1 MPDSPAPRA
10 ALLDGNALAA
20 TIRDELRDDV
30 ADFTR
35 RYGRPPC
42 LRVVLVGDHPASA
55 SYVRGKTQDARA
67 VGLDGDTIALPE
79 TTSEAELLGLLDRL
93 NRDDAVDGVLVQ
105 LPLPPHI
112 RTQTVVEAVAPEKD
126 VDGFHPEN
134 VGRAFTA
141 TGGLLSCTPAGILE
155 LLERADVATRGLHAV
170 VVGRSLIVGKPMAS
184 LLSSPRYDCTVT
196 LAHRHTRDLAAFTRA
211 ADLLVVA
218 VGQPGLITAEMVKDG
233 AVVVDVGINRV
244 DDPSRERGYRIVGD
258 VAFDEVAEK
267 ARLITPVPGGVGPMT
282 RAMLL
287 RNTVQAARARQA
299 GRVA

>member
-1 MPDSPAPRA
+1 MLDSSAPRA
-10 ALLDGNALAA
+10 ALLDGNTLAA

-30 ADFTR
+30 ADFVR

-67 VGLDGDTIALPE
+67 VGLDGETVALPE
-79 TTSEAELLGLLDRL
+79 TTSEAELLGLLERL
-93 NRDDAVDGVLVQ
+93 NADDTVDGILVQ
-105 LPLPPHI
+105 LPLPPHLATPKI
-112 RTQTVVEAVAPEKD
+112 VEAIAPEKD
-126 VDGFHPEN
+126 VDGFNPVN
-134 VGRAFTA
+134 VGRAFTG
-141 TGGLLSCTPAGILE
+141 TGGLLPCTPAGILE
-155 LLERADVATRGLHAV
+155 LLERADVATRGMNAV

-196 LAHRHTRDLAAFTRA
+196 LAHRYTRDLAALTRT

-218 VGQPGLITAEMVKDG
+218 VGQPAMITADMVKDG

-287 RNTVQAARARQA
+287 RNTVQAARARA
-299 GRVA
+299 GER

>member
-1 MPDSPAPRA
+1 MTEFPIPRA

-20 TIRDELRDDV
+20 TIRNELRDDV

-35 RYGRPPC
+35 RYGRPPG
-42 LRVVLVGDHPASA
+42 LRVVLVGEHPASA
-55 SYVRGKTQDARA
+55 SYVSGKTQDARA
-67 VGLDGDTIALPE
+67 VGLDAATVALPE
-79 TTSEAELLGLLDRL
+79 TTSEAELLALLDTL

-105 LPLPPHI
+105 LPLPSHI
-112 RTQTVVEAVAPEKD
+112 RTERIVEAIAPEKD

-134 VGRAFTA
+134 VGRAFTD
-141 TGGLLSCTPAGILE
+141 TGGLLPCTPAGILE

-184 LLSSPRYDCTVT
+184 LLSSPRYNCTVT
-196 LAHRHTRDLAAFTRA
+196 LTHRHTRDLAAFTRA

-218 VGQPGLITAEMVKDG
+218 VGQPGLITADMVKDG
-233 AVVVDVGINRV
+233 AVVIDVGINRV
-244 DDPSRERGYRIVGD
+244 DDPSRERGYKLVGD
-258 VAFDEVAEK
+258 VAFDDVAAK

-287 RNTVQAARARQA
+287 RNTVQAARARA
-299 GRVA
+299 AEP